1 MTEPWPMG
9 EDFLCWFVDPPD
21 AARARFAT
29 EAEAHRYAA
38 TPLLIEAVKNLLRFR
53 DDCPWCR
60 SHLLSQ
66 SVSIHEPDCLG
77 IAALRAAGETP

>member
-1 MTEPWPMG
+1 MTEPWPITKHENGWSVADG
-9 EDFLCWFVDPPD
+9 EGTSYWLVE
-21 AARARFAT
+21 AQAR
-29 EAEAHRYAA
+29 RYAA
-38 TPLLIEAVKNLLRFR
+38 MPLLIEAVKNLLRFR